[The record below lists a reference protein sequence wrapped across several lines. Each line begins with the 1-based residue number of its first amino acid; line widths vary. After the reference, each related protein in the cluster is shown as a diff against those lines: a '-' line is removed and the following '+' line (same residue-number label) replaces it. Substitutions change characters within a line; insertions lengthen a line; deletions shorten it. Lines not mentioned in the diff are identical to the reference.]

1 MTMRT
6 NNFKAILRAALR
18 VVCILPFAAAAAFG
32 QQQVNL
38 TAGPATA
45 TLPDGSVVPMWGY
58 SCGTGVSGSTATC
71 VALNPASAAVGGWS
85 PVVITIPTT
94 ATGGLAIN
102 LTNGLPSPV
111 PTSLVIVGQLG
122 GGLGTVTASCN
133 GTATS
138 GATCTPSPD
147 HSNAQSVTW
156 PIADPLTKGAPPAQG
171 PRVQSFSTE
180 VAAGGTTPLT
190 WTALRPG
197 TYLIESGTHPSIQG
211 PMGLYAILV
220 VTTAPVGA
228 TAGTA
233 YPAVGTV
240 PAVTYGAEIPLLLS
254 EIDSVQNNAV
264 AKAVT
269 LTGFSETTVWS
280 GLPGGCGNPAT
291 ANSGNCYPPAVNYTP
306 LYYLFNGV
314 AFDKTHAATSLFA
327 ASPTS
332 GVAGNVLV
340 RLVNAGLRMHVPSIV
355 GTLTTPVVAGTAVP
369 GFSLIA
375 EDGNP
380 LPGTPRVQSEVFMA
394 AGKTYDV
401 MINAPA
407 ATVTTA
413 LPVFDR
419 QLSLSGNAIARDSG
433 MLAYIGINS
442 SGVAS
447 LPAAT
452 ATANADIYNSVIAG
466 HTLIVS
472 DPAKGVIAN
481 DFNVFGVKVSGTAPA
496 GLTLNT
502 DGTFTYT
509 AGTPTTFTYCGN
521 GTTAGAA
528 CTSVQLNAAPL
539 EANSG
544 ITMGNITYNSN
555 VATSLSIMS
564 PGVLSVDSDAL
575 GYPLTVNAA
584 SVAGA
589 GLTTLSVDANGGF
602 HATAPGPGT
611 YTFTYRAQ
619 NSQGTISSGT
629 ATVTLV
635 FPTATG
641 LRVTV
646 LDGKD
651 KTTVIPDYRWIIE
664 EDRTFYV
671 NPNCT
676 TNTTTPPAGCPTG
689 IVPTFGTNFHTS
701 YMPLVATG
709 CVGPTGAVACE
720 TGQTV
725 FDPATGTHLPTVC
738 DVGDGVCRT
747 TASQQTA
754 VNPSQVHLDPTKH
767 YYISVLPGDAANP
780 FESGNTIGGHGMG
793 GAPIACVPVAP
804 AVTCTASGTFPDV
817 TVLVEQTP
825 FPPSKLS
832 VYVFEDDFPL
842 NGEQEGGGGIDVLS
856 PSEAG
861 LGHFNLILFD
871 DAGGTGDATGQMTY
885 DMFNMPLGN
894 SLAGTIDPA
903 TGFDACPIS
912 TQATNDPTQNITGTI
927 VTCPKYESDGKTL
940 TPLAGQAVIANL
952 MPGRYGV
959 VAFPGADRIANGEE
973 WLQTNTLD
981 GQKAHDSFL
990 RVSEPSYF
998 QEYGPAGFHVTIG
1011 FANPDIINSRKA
1023 AVCNGTD
1030 PNAPN
1035 PGTVLPCGNTLT
1047 GLVTTER
1054 MNRTPDERLY
1064 SSGDN
1069 SSFAFTQCYVTVG
1082 DPDAEDFAFAKCDST
1097 GHFTISGLP
1106 DGDWRIT
1113 VFDQWNDMLVDG
1125 LSTPVRLAGGAAVN
1139 MGDIA
1144 TNQWQAN
1151 VYTKSFIDTNGNGI
1165 QDGTEPGLTL
1175 VPTNIRFRDGSYSNF
1190 NNTDL
1195 QGNAGFNE
1203 IFPLF
1208 SWYVVESDTAR
1219 FKNTGTNEVE
1229 AA

>member
-6 NNFKAILRAALR
+6 NNFKAILKAALR

-32 QQQVNL
+32 QQTVNL
-38 TAGPATA
+38 TAAPTSV
-45 TLPDGSVVPMWGY
+45 TLPDGSTVPMWGY
-58 SCGTGVSGSTATC
+58 FCGTAAAGATATC
-71 VALNPASAAVGGWS
+71 GPLNPTSVSTVTGVPSTWS
-85 PVVITIPTT
+85 PVVITVPPGPLT
-94 ATGGLAIN
+94 IN
-102 LTNGLPSPV
+102 LTNSLSFLNGNAV

-122 GGLGTVTASCN
+122 GGLGT
-133 GTATS
+133 TATS
-138 GATCTPSPD
+138 TASPD
-147 HSNAQSVTW
+147 HTTLPSNNTSW
-156 PIADPLTKGAPPAQG
+156 PIAGGAGFTPPNQG

-180 VAAGGTTPLT
+180 VAAGATTALT

-211 PMGLYAILV
+211 PMGLYGILV
-220 VTTAPVGA
+220 VTTAPAAGV
-228 TAGTA
+228 AGTA
-233 YPAVGTV
+233 YPAVGTT
-240 PAVTYGAEIPLLLS
+240 PAVTYNADVPLLLS
-254 EIDSVQNNAV
+254 EIDSVQNTAVNA
-264 AKAVT
+264 AVNT
-269 LTGFSETTVWS
+269 AGFSETRVWS
-280 GLPGGCGNPAT
+280 GLPGGCGNPRT
-291 ANSGNCYPPAVNYTP
+291 LPTSLTPYQTCYPPAVNYTP

-314 AFDKTHAATSLFA
+314 AFNKASTATINPSLFLA
-327 ASPTS
+327 TAGTTTS
-332 GVAGNVLV
+332 TTGVVTPVTTGITGNVLV
-340 RLVNAGLRMHVPSIV
+340 RFVNAGLRMHVPSIV
-355 GTLTTPVVAGTAVP
+355 GSQIGAAVAPATVP
-369 GFSLIA
+369 PSGFSLIA
-375 EDGNP
+375 EDGNL
-380 LPGTPRVQSEVFMA
+380 LPGIPRVQSEVFMA

-401 MINAPA
+401 MINVPAAPA
-407 ATVTTA
+407 VGTTATA

-419 QLSLSGNAIARDSG
+419 QLSLSSNATARDAG
-433 MLAYIGINS
+433 MLAYIGIN
-442 SGVAS
+442 GAG
-447 LPAAT
+447 LPSAPAFTAAV
-452 ATANADIYNSVIAG
+452 ANADTYNSVLAG
-466 HTLIVS
+466 QTLIVS

-481 DFNVFGVKVSGTAPA
+481 DINVFGVKVSGIAPA

-528 CTSVQLNAAPL
+528 CTSVHLNAAPL

-544 ITMGNITYNSN
+544 ITVNNITYNSN

-641 LRVTV
+641 LSVSV
-646 LDGKD
+646 VDGKD
-651 KTTVIPDYRWIIE
+651 KTTAIPDYRWIIE

-701 YMPLVATG
+701 YMPLVATS

-725 FDPATGTHLPTVC
+725 FDPATGTHVPTVC

-747 TASQQTA
+747 NASQQTP

-767 YYISVLPGDAANP
+767 YYISVLPGDAGNP
-780 FESGNTIGGHGMG
+780 FISGNTIGGHGMG
-793 GAPIACVPVAP
+793 GSPIACVPVAP
-804 AVTCTASGTFPDV
+804 AVTCTASGTFPPV

-832 VYVFEDDFPL
+832 VYVFQDDFPL
-842 NGEQEGGGGIDVLS
+842 NGEHDGGGGIDVLS
-856 PSEAG
+856 PNEAG
-861 LGHFNLILFD
+861 LGYFNIILFD

-885 DMFNMPLGN
+885 DMFNMPLNN

-912 TQATNDPTQNITGTI
+912 TQATADPTQKGFTGTI

-940 TPLAGQAVIANL
+940 TPLAGQAVVANL

-973 WLQTNTLD
+973 WLQTNTL
-981 GQKAHDSFL
+981 Q
-990 RVSEPSYF
+990 
-998 QEYGPAGFHVTIG
+998 
-1011 FANPDIINSRKA
+1011 
-1023 AVCNGTD
+1023 
-1030 PNAPN
+1030 
-1035 PGTVLPCGNTLT
+1035 
-1047 GLVTTER
+1047 
-1054 MNRTPDERLY
+1054 
-1064 SSGDN
+1064 SG
-1069 SSFAFTQCYVTVG
+1069 
-1082 DPDAEDFAFAKCDST
+1082 
-1097 GHFTISGLP
+1097 
-1106 DGDWRIT
+1106 R
-1113 VFDQWNDMLVDG
+1113 
-1125 LSTPVRLAGGAAVN
+1125 
-1139 MGDIA
+1139 
-1144 TNQWQAN
+1144 
-1151 VYTKSFIDTNGNGI
+1151 
-1165 QDGTEPGLTL
+1165 
-1175 VPTNIRFRDGSYSNF
+1175 
-1190 NNTDL
+1190 
-1195 QGNAGFNE
+1195 
-1203 IFPLF
+1203 
-1208 SWYVVESDTAR
+1208 
-1219 FKNTGTNEVE
+1219 
-1229 AA
+1229 